1 MVREGEIYEGKKYKF
16 RLGTKIGSGGNGEVY
31 EVKVLNDSTL
41 GDCVVKFL
49 YKDRWKGIKREIRY
63 ARFLKEIETVLE
75 LQEDIEGIMKILDY
89 YCPHEIQDNKNV
101 WYLMHKAES
110 FRSFSR
116 KNKLKIREKLS
127 YLIDLSDILYKLHSK
142 EYSHRDIKVD
152 NLLIIDGKLLLSD
165 FGLVWNIYDNKITM
179 DGERLGPINIGPPE
193 LESRDSR
200 INDFR
205 AADVYLFSKVT
216 WEVLT
221 DDFWGFRGSYIRSNS
236 QFYLDPLKY
245 GISTF
250 EPIHQLME
258 QATKIKLQERIPI
271 ESCKEFLKEQLL
283 IINNEDKDKEQQFR
297 FSELQKEVL
306 NEYIPNEVI
315 YSDFE
320 VIYNIL
326 KKFLPISNVVID
338 IINENLNVDSVV
350 KWSEYGSIILE
361 NSKFSNINS
370 YLCYPKHIAY
380 INNDDEIKLH
390 IKEVEVMSMH
400 EDFIQY
406 KDSKRI
412 WGAVNNNIFLNES
425 LVIKLKKFK
434 NT

>member
-1 MVREGEIYEGKKYKF
+1 MVKGEIYEGNKYKF
-16 RLGTKIGSGGNGEVY
+16 QLGRKIGKGGNGEVY
-31 EVKVLNDSTL
+31 EVKVLDDETL

-49 YKDRWKGIKREIRY
+49 CKDRWKGSKRTLRY
-63 ARFLKEIETVLE
+63 ARFLKEIETVLK

-89 YCPHEIQDNKNV
+89 YCPDKIEENENV
-101 WYLMHKAES
+101 WYLMYKAES
-110 FRSFSR
+110 FRNFSMQ
-116 KNKLKIREKLS
+116 NELNMEEKLS

-142 EYSHRDIKVD
+142 GYSHRDIKVD
-152 NLLIIDGKLLLSD
+152 NLLIIDGKLVLSD
-165 FGLVWNIYDNKITM
+165 FGLVWNIADSKITM

-193 LESRDSR
+193 LESRDSK

-221 DDFWGFRGSYIRSNS
+221 GDFWGFRGSYIRSNN

-258 QATKIKLQERIPI
+258 QATKIKFQERISI
-271 ESCKEFLKEQLL
+271 ESCKRLIKEQLL
-283 IINNEDKDKEQQFR
+283 IINNKDKEKEQQFR

-306 NEYIPNEVI
+306 NQYIPNEVI
-315 YSDFE
+315 YSNFE
-320 VIYNIL
+320 IIYNIL

-338 IINENLNVDSVV
+338 IVNENLNVDSVV
-350 KWSEYGSIILE
+350 KWSEYGSIILK

-370 YLCYPKHIAY
+370 YLCYPKHIVY

-390 IKEVEVMSMH
+390 IKEVEVMSVH
-400 EDFIQY
+400 EDFILY
-406 KDSKRI
+406 KNSKI
-412 WGAVNNNIFLNES
+412 NWGVVNNNIFLNES
-425 LVIKLKKFK
+425 LVIKLKKFRNK
-434 NT
+434 